1 MKYLLDTYV
10 LSEFTRRQP
19 EQKVSEWL
27 GQIPEE
33 KLYLSVITIGEV
45 QHGIERLPSS
55 QRKTELLLWLN
66 NALIERFEGHILPLD
81 TATMLLRGTLTA
93 QMERAGGPTG
103 SMDGLMVATALRHQL
118 IIATRNT
125 SDFLPFGVQVINPW
139 E

>member
-1 MKYLLDTYV
+1 MNYLLDTCV

-19 EQKVSEWL
+19 EHKVLEWL
-27 GQIPEE
+27 EQIPEE

-66 NALIERFEGHILPLD
+66 NALIERFEGRILPLD
-81 TATMLLRGTLTA
+81 TETMLVWGTLTA
-93 QMERAGGPTG
+93 QMERTGRPTG

-125 SDFLPFGVQVINPW
+125 SDFLPCGVQVINPW

>member
-1 MKYLLDTYV
+1 M

-19 EQKVSEWL
+19 EQKVLEWL
-27 GQIPEE
+27 EQIPEE
-33 KLYLSVITIGEV
+33 KLFLSVITIGEV

-66 NALIERFEGHILPLD
+66 NALIERFEGRILPLD
-81 TATMLLRGTLTA
+81 TATMLVWGTLTA
-93 QMERAGGPTG
+93 QMERTGRPTG

-125 SDFLPFGVQVINPW
+125 SDFLPCGVQVINPW